1 MRYKFIKKPHFV
13 YLSGK
18 PRIPHLLRYQ
28 GFAVDDYGFT
38 LDALNRGHPQL
49 SLN

>member
-1 MRYKFIKKPHFV
+1 MRYKLIKNPHFV

-28 GFAVDDYGFT
+28 GFVVGDYDFT
-38 LDALNRGHPQL
+38 LDALDMEHP
-49 SLN
+49 